1 MVTPPND
8 MSRRRAACLLA
19 ACLLAAYGLIAAP
32 AALALIP
39 SAAAETDAKS
49 LVVAFYRMVFED
61 HHVQEA
67 FDRYVALLYTQHNPR
82 VPDGPAPAI
91 AFLSG
96 RFARYP
102 QARNTIIRVIAD
114 GDLVAVHRHYQITP
128 EDRGAAIVDIFRVEN
143 GRIVEHWDVIQPVPE
158 TSANGHT
165 MF

>member
-1 MVTPPND
+1 MVLPTND
-8 MSRRRAACLLA
+8 ISRRRATSLL
-19 ACLLAAYGLIAAP
+19 ITAP
-32 AALALIP
+32 AALALISP
-39 SAAAETDAKS
+39 AAAETDAKG

-61 HHVQEA
+61 HRVQEA
-67 FDRYVALLYTQHNPR
+67 FDRYVALPYTQHNPR

-96 RFARYP
+96 RFAQNP
-102 QARNTIIRVIAD
+102 QARNTIVRVIAE
-114 GDLVAVHRHYQITP
+114 GDLVAVHSHSQTTP